1 MEKISKAFRFK
12 VTPVEVEAII
22 VGVVV
27 EVVIVWK
34 MHCDTNIDAVE
45 CRWVIEC
52 NYWCDTDDRN
62 DDNYDNDDIIIT
74 NYETIMFFSLS
85 H

>member
-27 EVVIVWK
+27 EVVVVVAVVVIVWK
-34 MHCDTNIDAVE
+34 MHCDTNIDALE
-45 CRWVIEC
+45 CR
-52 NYWCDTDDRN
+52 
-62 DDNYDNDDIIIT
+62 
-74 NYETIMFFSLS
+74 
-85 H
+85 

>member
-27 EVVIVWK
+27 EVVVVVAVVVVVVVVAVVVIVWK
-34 MHCDTNIDAVE
+34 MHCDTNIDALE
-45 CRWVIEC
+45 CR
-52 NYWCDTDDRN
+52 
-62 DDNYDNDDIIIT
+62 
-74 NYETIMFFSLS
+74 
-85 H
+85 